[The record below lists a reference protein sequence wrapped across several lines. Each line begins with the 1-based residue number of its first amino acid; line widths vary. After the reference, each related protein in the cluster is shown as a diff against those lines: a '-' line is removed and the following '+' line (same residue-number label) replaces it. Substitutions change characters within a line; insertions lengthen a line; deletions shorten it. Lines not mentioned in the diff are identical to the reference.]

1 MSTTD
6 SLPPA
11 GLFRRLGALFYDGLI
26 IIAVEMMAAGIVI
39 AILHALMAM
48 GIFQVGSYA
57 DVSDFLTNHPVW
69 SPVYT
74 AYLAFVW
81 IYFFVYFWTR
91 AGQTLGMRAWKL
103 HLRSVDGHPISITQC
118 LIRIATSGFGL
129 ANLLVPIDPKKRG
142 FHDIWAKTQ
151 VVVLPK
157 AN

>member
-103 HLRSVDGHPISITQC
+103 HLRSVDGQPISITQC

>member
-6 SLPPA
+6 TLPPA

-26 IIAVEMMAAGIVI
+26 IIAVEMMAAGIII

-48 GIFQVGSYA
+48 GIFDVGGYA
-57 DVSDFLTNHPVW
+57 DVSDFLTNHPIW

-81 IYFFVYFWTR
+81 IYFFVFFWTR

-103 HLRSVDGHPISITQC
+103 HLRSNDGTAISVTQA
-118 LIRIATSGFGL
+118 LIRIGTSGFGL
-129 ANLLVPIDPKKRG
+129 ANFTVPLDPHKRG